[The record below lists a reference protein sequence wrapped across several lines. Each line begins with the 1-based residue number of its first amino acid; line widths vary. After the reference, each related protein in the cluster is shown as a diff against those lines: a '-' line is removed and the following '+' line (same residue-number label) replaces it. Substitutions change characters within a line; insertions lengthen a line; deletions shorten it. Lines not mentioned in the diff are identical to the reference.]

1 MKYQEQL
8 NNKIYPT
15 YLVSE
20 YGNLINLKPYSRSRK
35 YKTGK
40 PDLREVRLI
49 GDNTDVKQLI
59 KLLNTNPTTYFLFH
73 P

>member
-49 GDNTDVKQLI
+49 GDNTDVK
-59 KLLNTNPTTYFLFH
+59 
-73 P
+73 